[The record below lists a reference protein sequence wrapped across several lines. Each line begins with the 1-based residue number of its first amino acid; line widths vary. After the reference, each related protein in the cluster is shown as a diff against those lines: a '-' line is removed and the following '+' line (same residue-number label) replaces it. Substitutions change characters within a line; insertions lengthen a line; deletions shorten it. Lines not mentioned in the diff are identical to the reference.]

1 MVTGILK
8 TSEAPWCCLIGLLL
22 EEEESD
28 SEMSCGSFSAGACS
42 HCLGLMGEQQ
52 DSQLLSSF
60 STSSPV
66 SVPESGHT
74 CSRGQVG
81 MDMG

>member
-42 HCLGLMGEQQ
+42 HCLGVDVESSKTLTTPLFLQH
-52 DSQLLSSF
+52 LL
-60 STSSPV
+60 
-66 SVPESGHT
+66 T
-74 CSRGQVG
+74 CKCP
-81 MDMG
+81 